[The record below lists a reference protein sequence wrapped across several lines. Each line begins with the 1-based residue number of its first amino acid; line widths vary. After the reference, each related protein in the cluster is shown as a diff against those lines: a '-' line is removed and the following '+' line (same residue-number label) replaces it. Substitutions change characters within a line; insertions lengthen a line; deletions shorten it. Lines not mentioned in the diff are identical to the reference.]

1 MSVGWRGLEPLTA
14 HGPAP
19 IMKEASVSTSIGL
32 VASFLVADHDLD
44 ARSILA
50 TIAKN
55 RIRPKLTGAGTFD
68 QITRPTSLQRSAFD
82 LLGAKL

>member
-1 MSVGWRGLEPLTA
+1 VAWFGAADGSWASTDHEGGVGLN
-14 HGPAP
+14 
-19 IMKEASVSTSIGL
+19 I